1 MARKI
6 NSGSAAW
13 GAMSGP
19 SPGGDGGCPRPA
31 RFCLPAPIRQL
42 GQWGFLAVM
51 LCAFFGLTP
60 HATAQVSKEYQLKAV
75 FLWRLAQFTQWPGDA
90 FETPES
96 PIAICVFGE
105 NPFGDA
111 LNAAVAGETAHG
123 RKLVV
128 QRQRAL
134 EQIRACHIVFVSAV
148 GPRQARDVAAAI
160 AGRSILTV
168 ADGDG
173 LPNAYDAMIRFL
185 TDQNKIKLRIHL
197 KPVIAARL
205 VLDPRLLRAA
215 EIIND

>member
-6 NSGSAAW
+6 DNGRAAW
-13 GAMSGP
+13 GGAP
-19 SPGGDGGCPRPA
+19 EPAPAVERGCPRA
-31 RFCLPAPIRQL
+31 RPRAAMGVHRLRAFGLIL
-42 GQWGFLAVM
+42 
-51 LCAFFGLTP
+51 LCAVFVFTARAP
-60 HATAQVSKEYQLKAV
+60 AQVSKEYQLKAV

-96 PIAICVFGE
+96 PIAVCVFGD

-128 QRQRAL
+128 QRQRTL
-134 EQIRACHIVFVSAV
+134 DQMKSCHIVFVSPV
-148 GPRQARDVAAAI
+148 GPRQARDISAAV

-185 TDQNKIKLRIHL
+185 TEQNKIKLRIHL
-197 KPVIAARL
+197 KPVAAARL

-215 EIIND
+215 EIVND